1 MRLSPH
7 PALHEPIRQTSG
19 VVCRCSWCWIPS
31 TLASATSSVGDG
43 ASVFTGDLLA
53 FQSTCC
59 GFAALLRHVVGFPDL
74 GLLRGLRPIPGS
86 SVDDG
91 PARHHPHW
99 AAGRAIP
106 RWFPRSPCTGR
117 RGRCPALLRQPRHT
131 YAAGLRC
138 GLPTDIRNRLRSRP
152 PTGGGRALL
161 TGPHPPGWSRR
172 ADYGALPTG
181 SNFVY
186 TFPSRLPDPDRLAVP
201 TRPGVVGA
209 APTLTCVPR
218 LGLPPASNGLLR
230 QANGGVLSPPP
241 GTRRLV
247 AHPNGSTESRRV
259 VSRTPLRTRKE
270 VSPRRGSLRNR
281 VAGGVRSHGWWSS
294 WRLCFPGHGRAVRFR
309 RRGRRVGGRGGRRP
323 ALGGPDVPGRAA
335 RGGCPPAAARS

>member
-1 MRLSPH
+1 M
-7 PALHEPIRQTSG
+7 
-19 VVCRCSWCWIPS
+19 
-31 TLASATSSVGDG
+31 
-43 ASVFTGDLLA
+43 FTGDLLA

-74 GLLRGLRPIPGS
+74 GLLRGLRPISGS

-91 PARHHPHW
+91 PARHRPGW
-99 AAGRAIP
+99 AAGRATP

-117 RGRCPALLRQPRHT
+117 RGRCPALLRQPRHG
-131 YAAGLRC
+131 YAADLRR

-172 ADYGALPTG
+172 RDYGAFPTG
-181 SNFVY
+181 SNCVY

-218 LGLPPASNGLLR
+218 LGLPPASKACCDRPTVESFHL
-230 QANGGVLSPPP
+230 
-241 GTRRLV
+241 
-247 AHPNGSTESRRV
+247 HPVHGASW
-259 VSRTPLRTRKE
+259 RTRTSRPNDVIKPN
-270 VSPRRGSLRNR
+270 VMQTDR
-281 VAGGVRSHGWWSS
+281 H
-294 WRLCFPGHGRAVRFR
+294 
-309 RRGRRVGGRGGRRP
+309 GGRDAPIATQP
-323 ALGGPDVPGRAA
+323 A
-335 RGGCPPAAARS
+335 